1 MNKKIKTTL
10 GVGALLLTTVILTS
24 CNSFCSNE
32 DSSHFRYGYDPIN
45 TTFFETQEQA
55 EDYIIDQVKSLE
67 EIDDKAD
74 ISISDLQIYVLNDE
88 GTEKTLQNI
97 NDTNIDL
104 LIKRYNDNLVYLVPN
119 NVYVNYQSENSEVT
133 DTTFVTVGLSG
144 FTISL
149 INSAITQGIITPSFS
164 YYEELDMLTLDKMI
178 EVSKDCGYE
187 WIENQNLTK
196 ENITF
201 KDIYG
206 YTYENYLTYE
216 ENPTEEN
223 LNLLLGEDDGK
234 GNPTRGATVANNI
247 GLGRN
252 YSLATTLGFLK
263 FDNSNL
269 DEENFDFYQQIE
281 EWNKEISNKIGFDQ
295 VPTTSFLNL
304 YQNTLN
310 GQVGTIRTC
319 IAQQDGFYGH
329 INNDPLN
336 STIRIEG
343 KAIDFWAGWGNA
355 FTQHGP
361 FEGLLVY
368 PISMMIETFSHSF
381 GMNGVGQI
389 LSVILVTF
397 IVRGLFMLVT
407 LPSTLSQQKLQ
418 LIQPELAK
426 LQQRYPNFDTNDI
439 EKQKYAQAQ
448 MALYKKHKIHPFLS
462 LLVVFIQFPVFIC
475 VWNAMQGAA
484 SLSRDSVLGLTLSDT
499 IWSTLTNLSGWPSI
513 PGWWTALVLI
523 ILMSAA
529 QILAMFIP
537 QILNKR
543 RLKNVPKLNVV
554 QNQNSQQ
561 KTMKIVQWVMTIM
574 VIFMGFTLPSAM
586 GVYWFCGAIFSII
599 QTLLLHFI
607 LINREKKRK

>member
-1 MNKKIKTTL
+1 
-10 GVGALLLTTVILTS
+10 
-24 CNSFCSNE
+24 
-32 DSSHFRYGYDPIN
+32 
-45 TTFFETQEQA
+45 
-55 EDYIIDQVKSLE
+55 
-67 EIDDKAD
+67 
-74 ISISDLQIYVLNDE
+74 
-88 GTEKTLQNI
+88 
-97 NDTNIDL
+97 
-104 LIKRYNDNLVYLVPN
+104 
-119 NVYVNYQSENSEVT
+119 
-133 DTTFVTVGLSG
+133 
-144 FTISL
+144 
-149 INSAITQGIITPSFS
+149 
-164 YYEELDMLTLDKMI
+164 
-178 EVSKDCGYE
+178 
-187 WIENQNLTK
+187 
-196 ENITF
+196 
-201 KDIYG
+201 
-206 YTYENYLTYE
+206 
-216 ENPTEEN
+216 
-223 LNLLLGEDDGK
+223 
-234 GNPTRGATVANNI
+234 
-247 GLGRN
+247 
-252 YSLATTLGFLK
+252 
-263 FDNSNL
+263 
-269 DEENFDFYQQIE
+269 
-281 EWNKEISNKIGFDQ
+281 
-295 VPTTSFLNL
+295 
-304 YQNTLN
+304 
-310 GQVGTIRTC
+310 
-319 IAQQDGFYGH
+319 
-329 INNDPLN
+329 
-336 STIRIEG
+336 
-343 KAIDFWAGWGNA
+343 
-355 FTQHGP
+355 
-361 FEGLLVY
+361 
-368 PISMMIETFSHSF
+368 MIETFSHSF

-426 LQQRYPNFDTNDI
+426 LQQRYPNFNTNDI

-499 IWSTLTNLSGWPSI
+499 IWSTLSNLSGWPSI

-554 QNQNSQQ
+554 QNQDSQQ